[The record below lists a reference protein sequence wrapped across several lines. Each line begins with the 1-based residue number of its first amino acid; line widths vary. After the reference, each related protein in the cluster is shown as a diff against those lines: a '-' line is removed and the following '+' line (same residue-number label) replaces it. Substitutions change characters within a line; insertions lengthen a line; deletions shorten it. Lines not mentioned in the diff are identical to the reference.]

1 MMKTTDKADDSI
13 LHKIFAARKQ
23 AAGAQALGPDGI
35 QSDDTFGDAKK
46 LLHNII
52 ESSLDGIV
60 AVDQQGN
67 IRRINKAFLKA
78 LGYEEHELV
87 GKHMV
92 ELSIREPGTYELTT
106 GDSIVITKEYF
117 HDQAAA
123 IANMVEGNEIRNRK
137 SYFTRKDGKIIPC
150 EQNISSLYDYGG
162 NVIGAVGIVR
172 NITERR
178 NALKGIEEIREF
190 FDNIFKTASDG
201 IIVTDPQGF
210 IIMLND
216 AVESITGYRREELI
230 GTHAKALR
238 AGGEEHDEKNRQF
251 FERLFKDGN
260 ASGLDVP
267 WVRKDGKLITV
278 ERSIALL
285 KDKQGNITGSVATIR
300 DITERSRAQQ
310 ELQEAKEHLDN
321 LIENSLDCIMVS
333 DKTGYIT
340 KVNKYFL
347 NLFGFSND
355 EVIGK
360 HVMECTPMVEE
371 GTYECT
377 TGEVLRLGKEYIRDA
392 QQRIAVLIEKGTV
405 VNWETFYF
413 CKDKK
418 VLPVEQ
424 NIVCLYNK
432 EGERCGAVAIIRDI
446 TQRRKAEKELR
457 ETKEF
462 LEKVIES
469 TKDGILI
476 VDDTGSILSANTAM
490 EKMSGFA
497 RQDIIGKHASSLIVD
512 DEATRKTILA
522 KTAELFEKG
531 SATYEAQYKTSNGTF
546 LDVECTASMIR
557 NNQGEYI
564 AGVAVLRDISER
576 KRTQREIQEGK
587 EFLEKIIHGSKD
599 GIIICDDKGCI
610 LSANQAMGEMLGLE
624 KDEIV
629 GKHSAE
635 LHGADATEKKKVR
648 EKIEVLLE
656 NGFASYETRYLR
668 KDGTTV
674 EVECY
679 NSMIRNN
686 ADCIGGIAIVRDI
699 TERNRMQQQMLQSE
713 KLRSLGE
720 LAGGVAHDFNN
731 VLAAILG
738 RVQLLKTQF
747 KPPDGREE
755 KRESMRDLAR
765 CLDIIERASLDGA
778 VIVKRIQ
785 EFSRKRLDD
794 KDFTPVDIN
803 ELLDNVLEFTK
814 VRWRNEALSRGMNI
828 EVQKDYGKIPS
839 TLGSASE
846 LREVFTNLINN
857 ALDAM
862 PDGGRISIKTSRDD
876 EHIILTISDTGLGI
890 PEAIR
895 DRIFDPFFTTKGVH
909 STGLGMSIS
918 YNIIDRHKGNIL
930 VESDEGIGT
939 VFTIRLPV
947 YEKESKVEKAAVPS
961 GESGKKARILIIED
975 EEEIRQLLRDIMIGQ
990 GHEAEVASNG
1000 IRGLELLRTGD
1011 FDLVCTDLG
1020 MPGMSGWQ
1028 VAEEIKHMGKH
1039 VPVAVITGWSVKLDE
1054 PGMREKGVNFII
1066 QIPFQINQILQLVR
1080 EGLELNCQF
1089 KAA

>member
-1 MMKTTDKADDSI
+1 MKTTDKTDNSI
-13 LHKIFAARKQ
+13 LHKVFAARNQ
-23 AAGAQALGPDGI
+23 AAEAQPPGSDVMR
-35 QSDDTFGDAKK
+35 SDDTFGGAKE
-46 LLHNII
+46 LLHNIV

-60 AVDQQGN
+60 AVDRQGS
-67 IRRINKAFLKA
+67 IRRINKAFLKI

-87 GKHMV
+87 GKHMA

-106 GDSIVITKEYF
+106 GDAIVITEEYF

-123 IANMVEGNEIRNRK
+123 IANMMEGNEIRNRK
-137 SYFTRKDGKIIPC
+137 SYFTRKDGKIVPC
-150 EQNISSLYDYGG
+150 EQNISSLYDDGG
-162 NVIGAVGIVR
+162 RVIGAVGVVR

-190 FDNIFKTASDG
+190 LDNIFKTASDG

-216 AVESITGYRREELI
+216 AVESITGYSREDLI

-251 FERLFKDGN
+251 FERLFRDGN

-267 WVRKDGKLITV
+267 WVRKDGNVITV
-278 ERSIALL
+278 ERSVALL
-285 KDKQGNITGSVATIR
+285 KDKQGNITGAVATIR
-300 DITERSRAQQ
+300 DITERSRAQK

-347 NLFGFSND
+347 NLFGFCK
-355 EVIGK
+355 EEIIGK
-360 HVMECTPMVEE
+360 HVMECTPMVDE

-377 TGEVLRLGKEYIRDA
+377 TGEVLKLGREYTQDA
-392 QQRIAVLIEKGTV
+392 QQRIADLIEKGTV
-405 VNWETFYF
+405 TNWETFYF
-413 CKDKK
+413 CKDRK
-418 VLPVEQ
+418 VIPVEQ

-432 EGERCGAVAIIRDI
+432 DGERCGAVAIIRDI

-462 LEKVIES
+462 LEKVIEG

-476 VDDTGSILSANTAM
+476 VDETGCILSANTAM

-497 RQDIIGKHASSLIVD
+497 RQDIIGKHASSLIVN
-512 DEATRKTILA
+512 DEATRQTILA

-531 SATYEAQYKTSNGTF
+531 SATYEAQYKTRDGSCV
-546 LDVECTASMIR
+546 DVECTSSMIS
-557 NNQGEYI
+557 NDQGEYI

-587 EFLEKIIHGSKD
+587 EFLEKIIQGSKD
-599 GIIICDDKGCI
+599 GIIICDNKGCI
-610 LSANQAMGEMLGLE
+610 LSVNQAMGEMLGLE
-624 KDEIV
+624 KHEIV
-629 GKHSAE
+629 GRHSAE
-635 LHGADATEKKKVR
+635 LHGDDAAEKKKVR
-648 EKIEVLLE
+648 DKIEDLLE
-656 NGFASYETRYLR
+656 KGFASYETRYLR
-668 KDGTTV
+668 NDGTTV

-679 NSMIRNN
+679 NSMIYSDNE
-686 ADCIGGIAIVRDI
+686 CIGGIAIVRDI
-699 TERNRMQQQMLQSE
+699 TERNKMHQQMLRSE

-738 RVQLLKTQF
+738 RVQLLKMQF
-747 KPPDGREE
+747 KSPDGREE
-755 KRESMRDLAR
+755 KRTSMRDMTK
-765 CLDIIERASLDGA
+765 CLEVVERASLDGA
-778 VIVKRIQ
+778 EIVRRIQ

-794 KDFTPVDIN
+794 KDFSPVDIN

-814 VRWRNEALSRGMNI
+814 MRWRNEAESRGITI
-828 EVQKDYGKIPS
+828 EVQRDYGAIPNI
-839 TLGSASE
+839 LGSASE
-846 LREVFTNLINN
+846 LREVLTNLINN

-862 PDGGRISIKTSRDD
+862 PDGGRISIATRRDND
-876 EHIILTISDTGLGI
+876 RIILTIADTGMGI
-890 PEAIR
+890 PEDIR
-895 DRIFDPFFTTKGVH
+895 NRIFDPFFTTKGVR

-918 YNIIDRHKGNIL
+918 YNIIDRHKGTIL
-930 VESDEGIGT
+930 VESEEGKGT
-939 VFTIRLPV
+939 VLTIELPV
-947 YEKESKVEKAAVPS
+947 SEKAVT
-961 GESGKKARILIIED
+961 GEGECVLAAPGDKKAKILIIED
-975 EEEIRQLLRDIMIGQ
+975 EEEIRQLLYDIVISQ
-990 GHEAEVASNG
+990 GHEAAIAPDGN
-1000 IRGLELLRTGD
+1000 RGLELLRNGEY
-1011 FDLVCTDLG
+1011 DLVCTDLG

-1028 VAEEIKHMGKH
+1028 VAEEIKQMGKN
-1039 VPVAVITGWSVKLDE
+1039 VPVAVITGWSVQLDE

-1066 QIPFQINQILQLVR
+1066 QKPFQINQILKLVQ
-1080 EGLELNCQF
+1080 EGLELKYQC